1 MTRFLSALLL
11 FIVTMTAHAGYVYQS
26 GSNDPWGNTTNDT
39 AMDGAFGAGQWSRG
53 NAYDLN
59 AILASDAAF
68 IDGSDSNAD
77 ELNSF
82 LQLNRASLENY
93 VTNGGRLFINSAPN
107 QGSSFSLLFGA
118 TLNYD
123 GSSFSGTASVNADGA
138 AAGLLAGGITD
149 QYTGNWFS
157 HATVTGD
164 SLISLIDG
172 ENGSI
177 LSYMLYGQGLVM
189 FGGQTTTNWHSPLL
203 DAQRLLQNELTF
215 LANGQVSQVPVPA
228 AVWLFGSALMGLG
241 GVSRRNKLQR
251 NLSV

>member
-1 MTRFLSALLL
+1 MIRVLSALLL

-26 GSNDPWGNTTNDT
+26 GSNNPWGNTTNDT

-53 NAYDLN
+53 NAYDLT

-68 IDGSDSNAD
+68 IDGSDSNAN

-107 QGSSFSLLFGA
+107 EGSSFSLLFGA

-123 GSSFSGTASVNADGA
+123 GSSFSDTATVNADGS

-149 QYTGNWFS
+149 QYTGTWFS
-157 HATVTGD
+157 HASVTGN

-172 ENGSI
+172 QNGSI

-189 FGGQTTTNWHSPLL
+189 FGGQTTTNFHSPLL
-203 DAQRLLQNELTF
+203 DAERLLQNELTF

-251 NLSV
+251 NMAV

>member
-1 MTRFLSALLL
+1 MIRILSALLL

-26 GSNDPWGNTTNDT
+26 GSFNPWGNTTNDA

-68 IDGSDSNAD
+68 IDGSDGNAN

-82 LQLNRASLENY
+82 LQSNRNSLENY

-123 GSSFSGTASVNADGA
+123 GSSFSGTASVNADGT

-149 QYTGNWFS
+149 QYTGSWFS
-157 HATVTGD
+157 HASVTGN
-164 SLISLIDG
+164 SLTSLIDG
-172 ENGSI
+172 QNGSI

-189 FGGQTTTNWHSPLL
+189 FGGQTTTNFHSPLPG
-203 DAQRLLQNELTF
+203 AERLLQNELTF
-215 LANGQVSQVPVPA
+215 LANDQVSQVPVPA

-241 GVSRRNKLQR
+241 GASRRNKLQR
-251 NLSV
+251 NMAV

>member
-1 MTRFLSALLL
+1 MIRILSALLL

-26 GSNDPWGNTTNDT
+26 GSFNPWGNTTNDA

-68 IDGSDSNAD
+68 IDGSDGNAN

-82 LQLNRASLENY
+82 LQSNRNSLENY

-123 GSSFSGTASVNADGA
+123 GSSFSGTASVNADGT

-149 QYTGNWFS
+149 QYTGSWFS
-157 HATVTGD
+157 HASVTGN
-164 SLISLIDG
+164 SLTSLIDG
-172 ENGSI
+172 QNGSI

-189 FGGQTTTNWHSPLL
+189 FGGQTTTNFHSPLPG
-203 DAQRLLQNELTF
+203 AERLLQNELTF
-215 LANGQVSQVPVPA
+215 LANDQVSQVPVPA

-251 NLSV
+251 NMAV